1 MKTLIAVCV
10 LGLGLAACDE
20 HMKNKSREEAVD
32 RTQTTSALIVDPTLR
47 DSHAA
52 QPMNESPAPS
62 SDMDVENIAGPMDEV
77 EAVEAR
83 DGG

>member
-20 HMKNKSREEAVD
+20 HMKKKSRDDAVD
-32 RTQTTSALIVDPTLR
+32 RTQTTSALVVEPTLH

-52 QPMNESPAPS
+52 EPTNESPMPS
-62 SDMDVENIAGPMDEV
+62 SDMDVENIAGPSDE
-77 EAVEAR
+77 VEAR